1 MRYGLFDYQREAA
14 VGCLDRLRRARRDWS
29 EDRSRSAF
37 ALSAITGAGKTVIAT
52 AVIEAMLHGSSDLGV
67 DADPRATF
75 LWVTD
80 DPALNRQT
88 RNKMLAGSDMLQPAR
103 LVVLDNDFLNSTL
116 DAGRVYFLN
125 IQKLSRKSG
134 LAQGGRNLRQYSMWE
149 VLANTIS
156 GVGVDLYL
164 VLDEAHRGMKAPT
177 DRKTIVQR
185 LIAGAAGSNP
195 PMPVVWGISATID
208 RFTTAMRGVT
218 DRTTYPFVEVDIDK
232 VRASGLVKD
241 EIGVDEPD
249 EKGTFS
255 TTLLRE
261 AVKATLEYE
270 RRWATYSTQQDEPE
284 VLPVLVVQVPDKAP
298 DAALA
303 TLVAVIESEWP
314 ELGPDA
320 IAHVFGEHERLHLG
334 GRAVDWVPP
343 ESIQNDTNV
352 RVVLAKQAISTGWDC
367 PRAEVL
373 YSERPARDVT
383 HIAQIIGRMVRSPL
397 THRVTTDDALNSVAC
412 FLPFFDQS
420 ALDSI
425 KAELE
430 GTGKANGDLRVGP
443 DVVRA
448 PKVFER
454 NPTIDAAAFEVIH
467 QLPALPAPDVLANP
481 LRRARELARLLTDTA
496 GGDALMR
503 NAGAHL
509 TKSLMAKLDGLAA
522 QHAQRV
528 EQNVKDLETA
538 EIRRARVSVV
548 GEELGRT
555 KRQVATHVAD
565 IERDARQ
572 IVNRI
577 KEGVG
582 KDYFA
587 HMVGKHPDEDPL
599 DLRVRAAALLMID
612 GVNDE
617 IEAEATKWVQARLA
631 KFATAIKNTVGAE
644 RDAYRRVQE
653 QTSSPERVT
662 VDLRDNLSA
671 STKDRNGEDL
681 PAYERHLYSDE
692 SGLFPADLNAWE
704 RTVIEREIKERT
716 LVAWYRN
723 PSRASPAALRIAFQ
737 TDAGNW
743 ASLQPDFVVV
753 SRRSDG
759 SLGASII
766 DPHSDHL
773 ADARAKLNAL
783 VDYAEQFGDEY
794 VRIESLAKN
803 SDGALVALDLHS
815 PTVREAIRNFK
826 GGKISAIYDSEIA
839 QPHSCDAT

>member
-1 MRYGLFDYQREAA
+1 MFDYQREAA

-52 AVIEAMLHGSSDLGV
+52 AVIEAVLHGSSDLGV

-88 RNKMLAGSDMLQPAR
+88 RNKMLAGSDVLQPAQ

-116 DAGRVYFLN
+116 DAGSVYFLN

-134 LAQGGRNLRQYSMWE
+134 LALGGRNLRQYSMWE

-164 VLDEAHRGMKAPT
+164 VLDEAHRGMKAPS

-185 LIAGAAGSNP
+185 LVAGAAGSNP

-218 DRTTYPFVEVDIDK
+218 DRITYPFVEVDIDK

-249 EKGTFS
+249 EKGRFS

-303 TLVAVIESEWP
+303 ALVAVIESEWP

-383 HIAQIIGRMVRSPL
+383 YIAQIIGRMVRSPL

-412 FLPFFDQS
+412 FLPFFDRS

-454 NPTIDAAAFEVIH
+454 NPKIDAAAFEVIH

-481 LRRARELARLLTDTA
+481 LRRAKELARLLTDTA

-503 NAGAHL
+503 KAGAHL

-522 QHAQRV
+522 QHAQEV

-662 VDLRDNLSA
+662 VDLRDNLST

-681 PAYERHLYSDE
+681 PVYERHLYSDE

-753 SRRSDG
+753 SRRSDY